1 MVAMKRFSIV
11 MGNVHKTEVLG
22 SSFTIINRWYTLRT
36 VRDRDESGPS
46 FRRDYGNVSDA

>member
-1 MVAMKRFSIV
+1 MVAMKRFPIV